1 MSTAELKTSADTG
14 IHTESL
20 MELYQR
26 WGVEIPADILLS
38 GGTGCHFNVRETF
51 GATRKTPFNRRD
63 YYKICLT
70 TNIGKGSGTLYYND
84 QEIDLDQPCMLFG
97 HPSIPLS
104 VEISAAP
111 VSRFQCFFNSRF
123 IDGLIPPDVQ
133 FGSSLFNPELHPMVT
148 LTIEERDRMRL
159 YFKEMQTLKD
169 SDYPFRWEMVRNIL
183 QLVIHEGI
191 RLQQKQSLPTS
202 AARDRLVSGFLT
214 LLNQQFPVDSSEND
228 LKLLTP
234 AYFADLLHV
243 HVNHLNAMVKKQTG
257 KTTRGIIQERVFTE
271 AKALLRNTNWN
282 IAEIAYSL
290 GFEYPSHFNKYFRQL
305 ANMAPMEFRT
315 YENVRHPNL

>member
-1 MSTAELKTSADTG
+1 MTTAAQKTNTNSG

-26 WGVEIPADILLS
+26 WGVEVPADFLLS
-38 GGTGCHFNVRETF
+38 GGTIGHFNVRETV

-63 YYKICLT
+63 YFKICLT
-70 TNIGKGSGTLYYND
+70 TNIGKDSGTLFYND
-84 QEIDLDQPCMLFG
+84 EEIDLNQPCLLFG

-123 IDGLIPPDVQ
+123 IEGLIPPDVQ
-133 FGSSLFNPELHPMVT
+133 FGSAMFNPDLHPVVK
-148 LTIEERDRMRL
+148 LTIEERDRIRL
-159 YFKEMQTLKD
+159 YFKEMQALKE
-169 SDYPFRWEMVRNIL
+169 SDYPFRWDMIRNIL

-191 RLQQKQSLPTS
+191 RLQQKQFIPTS
-202 AARDRLVSGFLT
+202 VARDRLVSGFLT

-234 AYFADLLHV
+234 AHFADLLHV

-257 KTTRGIIQERVFTE
+257 KTTRSIIQERVFAE

-290 GFEYPSHFNKYFRQL
+290 GFEYPSHFNKYFKQL
-305 ANMAPMEFRT
+305 ANMAPMEFRAS
-315 YENVRHPNL
+315 ENARHRIL